1 MNAAISFADED
12 SAVRRRECRRLSSR
26 NMLCVPRIL
35 PFWYLTFP
43 SAIVYTG
50 KLKFVTGSRPM
61 NMYTMILTITTLT
74 GVGGLALG
82 GALAAAVHSPSE
94 RTVSL
99 LLRFTSGVML
109 SVVCFDL
116 VADAMDG
123 GAVLPVLCWLLIGY
137 LCTYLLNCWID
148 KRAHHS
154 HGGPHHERHEHHEH
168 HGRHSQE
175 AHHHHAAAHIGRD
188 NGEMCACGH
197 HTLHTAGLVLAAAV
211 ALHNMPV
218 GMAIGATFAGSAHG
232 GWHGGAL
239 AALIIGLHNIPEG
252 MAIAAPLLTGG
263 AKPGEATG
271 IAAVSGL
278 PTILGALLGY
288 SVGAVNGGLL
298 GVALSFA
305 AGAMLY
311 VIFGELLPEAEN
323 LWQHKLSG
331 GATMLGMLLGMALIF
346 SHVHG

>member
-1 MNAAISFADED
+1 MNI
-12 SAVRRRECRRLSSR
+12 
-26 NMLCVPRIL
+26 
-35 PFWYLTFP
+35 YLTIFLIT
-43 SAIVYTG
+43 A
-50 KLKFVTGSRPM
+50 VTGA
-61 NMYTMILTITTLT
+61 
-74 GVGGLALG
+74 GGLALG
-82 GALAAAVHSPSE
+82 GGLAAMVHSPSD
-94 RTVSL
+94 RAVSL
-99 LLRFTSGVML
+99 LLRFTAGVML

-116 VADAMDG
+116 AADAVEESS
-123 GAVLPVLCWLLIGY
+123 ALPAMCWIMIGF

-148 KRAHHS
+148 KRAHHTHS
-154 HGGPHHERHEHHEH
+154 HGGHDHEDHHDHHSPE
-168 HGRHSQE
+168 E
-175 AHHHHAAAHIGRD
+175 AHAARLGAD
-188 NGEMCACGH
+188 NGELCACGH